1 MPNRQI
7 GKLYYPDHTIQ
18 HAGVILGIGGIAGHA
33 FLGMDGN
40 RSGYL
45 HKASIQMDL
54 SAVTAAAV
62 MVRKSVFEEI
72 GGFEEKLAVAFN
84 DIDLCLRIRQKDL
97 LIVYDPFCEMIHY
110 ESKTRGAEDT
120 DEKARRFYT
129 EIEYMRSHWI
139 DVLKKG
145 DPYYNP
151 NLTLSKWNYSLMA
164 DRQ

>member
-1 MPNRQI
+1 
-7 GKLYYPDHTIQ
+7 
-18 HAGVILGIGGIAGHA
+18 
-33 FLGMDGN
+33 
-40 RSGYL
+40 
-45 HKASIQMDL
+45 
-54 SAVTAAAV
+54 
-62 MVRKSVFEEI
+62 MVWISDFDVI

-97 LIVYDPFCEMIHY
+97 LVVYDPFCEMIHY

-151 NLTLSKWNYSLMA
+151 NLTLSKWNY
-164 DRQ
+164 